1 MNTGFCLL
9 SVIAVVVT
17 LPHDIFQGSVSLCD
31 TQELQQLYRHGMLYV
46 VLDTL
51 STDTLF
57 DWLVPFLTQTLI
69 RALHD
74 NMQHT

>member
-1 MNTGFCLL
+1 M
-9 SVIAVVVT
+9 
-17 LPHDIFQGSVSLCD
+17 DD